1 MTTVTQKTKQIL
13 VLCGSLMLTGSAFA
27 VSSGEGGDEN
37 TPPNTPR
44 TTARLS
50 TYPSLF
56 STIGSM
62 TNRIG
67 INREVR
73 KFFRETYPSG
83 VDLKGLV
90 EFRQQ
95 LARAGSGVTPSVYAH
110 ITNTLLPIYASH
122 MGEEPSGGI
131 KRRVTSYD
139 GDDERDGFSSALTVR
154 ASSKAPRTVLGDI
167 TDTVDGAMSPL
178 TLPSPLRLLREP
190 RPVVLSYM
198 AEPSSRGRSRLTL
211 PPIPEGSSFVEP
223 GIRPSTFLPSI
234 PSISD
239 ELNRKIIGE
248 EPAMASL
255 ATGLH
260 VHYTIQDVNSSLEV
274 LGRSVR
280 VPKQNIFMC
289 GPTGCGKTAS
299 VKAAAKKLGRTFY
312 EADTSGFTR
321 TGYVGDSAS
330 SVIIGL
336 IKEAQNQITDFVIGS
351 PEYKRKVIELVQNGI
366 VFLDEFDKI
375 GAKKSGGSERDI
387 AGTDVQSEL
396 LKLMEGKKIT
406 VKVDKEDYTIDT
418 TDILFIAGGAFSS
431 IERKGGEPIG
441 PDAFVE
447 AGFSEQVLG
456 RFGRRIFFE
465 GMTPEKFV
473 RILHSEE
480 ASPIVQNLLLLQM
493 GYGIDVKFDEDAM
506 RLIAERGYAM
516 QAGVRGLATMV
527 NTAVDPLIRR
537 SEELRGTTFT
547 VDKAFAEANLP
558 KVEPRKKAAKP
569 YTFEDHIRDHP
580 REEYGFY
587 N

>member
-1 MTTVTQKTKQIL
+1 MTTITQKTKQIL

-27 VSSGEGGDEN
+27 TESGEGGDEN

-44 TTARLS
+44 TAARLL

-62 TNRIG
+62 TNHLG

-73 KFFRETYPSG
+73 KFIRETYPSG
-83 VDLKGLV
+83 IDLKGLI

-95 LARAGSGVTPSVYAH
+95 LARSRDCVIPSVYDH
-110 ITNTLLPIYASH
+110 ITKTLLPLYATQL
-122 MGEEPSGGI
+122 ETQPSE
-131 KRRVTSYD
+131 TSYG
-139 GDDERDGFSSALTVR
+139 GDDEGDSFSRALTLST
-154 ASSKAPRTVLGDI
+154 SSKTPRTVLGDI
-167 TDTVDGAMSPL
+167 TNIVDGAMPFPPPPL
-178 TLPSPLRLLREP
+178 LRREP
-190 RPVVLSYM
+190 RPIVFGYM
-198 AEPSSRGRSRLTL
+198 AESSTRRLPRLAL
-211 PPIPEGSSFVEP
+211 PPIPESVAFVESDIP
-223 GIRPSTFLPSI
+223 PVTFLPSI
-234 PSISD
+234 PALED
-239 ELNRKIIGE
+239 ELNRRIIGE
-248 EPAMASL
+248 EPAMSSL

-260 VHYTIQDVNSSLEV
+260 VHYTIQDVNSTLEA

-280 VPKQNIFMC
+280 IPKQNIFMC

-299 VKAAAKKLGRTFY
+299 VKVAAKKLGRTFY

-330 SVIIGL
+330 SVITGL
-336 IKEAQNQITDFVIGS
+336 INEAKNQITDLVIGS
-351 PEYKRKVIELVQNGI
+351 PEYKKKVVELAQKGI

-375 GAKKSGGSERDI
+375 GAKKSGASERDI

-396 LKLMEGKKIT
+396 LKLMEGKKIS
-406 VKVDKEDYTIDT
+406 VKVDGEIYTIDT
-418 TDILFIAGGAFSS
+418 TNILFIAGGAFSS
-431 IERKGGEPIG
+431 IERKGGESIG

-465 GMTPEKFV
+465 GMTQEKFV

-480 ASPIVQNLLLLQM
+480 ASPIAQNLLLLQM

-527 NTAVDPLIRR
+527 NTALDPLIRR
-537 SEELRGTTFT
+537 SQELTGTTFT
-547 VDKAFAEANLP
+547 VNKAFAEANLP

-569 YTFEDHIRDHP
+569 YTFEDHVSDHP
-580 REEYGFY
+580 REEYSFY